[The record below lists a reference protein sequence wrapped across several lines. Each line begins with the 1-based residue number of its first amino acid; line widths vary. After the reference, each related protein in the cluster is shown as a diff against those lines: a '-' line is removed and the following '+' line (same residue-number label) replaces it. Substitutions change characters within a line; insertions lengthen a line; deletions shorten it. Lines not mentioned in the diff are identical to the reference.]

1 MKVEEYNNIDCRFM
15 LKHFFMRHPMFRRM
29 RRHNEGEVKV
39 FSVKIKDRDGDELF
53 LTNPSHEEREVK
65 HSLMMMFRC
74 DVLEI
79 KEVWSFK
86 LEEQSENEKMLME
99 RGYFASEEAIEKEE
113 DLKF

>member
-15 LKHFFMRHPMFRRM
+15 LKHFFMRHTMFRRM
-29 RRHNEGEVKV
+29 RRHNEDEVKV
-39 FSVKIKDRDGDELF
+39 FSAKIKDKDGDELF
-53 LTNPSHEEREVK
+53 LTVPSYDEREVK

-79 KEVWSFK
+79 KQVWSFK

-99 RGYFASEEAIEKEE
+99 YGYFASEEAIEKEG

>member
-1 MKVEEYNNIDCRFM
+1 MKVEDYNNRDSKFM
-15 LKHFFMRHPMFRRM
+15 LRHFFIRHQMFRRM
-29 RRHNEGEVKV
+29 RRHNKGEVKV
-39 FSVKIKDRDGDELF
+39 FSAKIKDKDGDELF
-53 LTNPSHEEREVK
+53 LTVPSHDEREVK
-65 HSLMMMFRC
+65 HLSRMMFRC

-99 RGYFASEEAIEKEE
+99 YGYFASEEAIEKEE

>member
-15 LKHFFMRHPMFRRM
+15 LKHFFMRHTMFRRM
-29 RRHNEGEVKV
+29 RRHNEDEVKV
-39 FSVKIKDRDGDELF
+39 FSAKIKDKDGDELF
-53 LTNPSHEEREVK
+53 LTVPSYDEREVK

-86 LEEQSENEKMLME
+86 LEEQSENEKMLKCLK
-99 RGYFASEEAIEKEE
+99 AEKY
-113 DLKF
+113 LK